1 MSEAIRLPPPGGP
14 TEKGSVVQWLK
25 QPGEPVRRGEPLA
38 ILLFDKAEME
48 LSSPADGVLAE
59 VCVQPGQECE
69 VGGVLGRIE
78 REPAAA
84 GGTGAKEVAPE
95 AAQRGR
101 LRASPRARR
110 RAEELGVDLRSV
122 RGTGPDGVVTEED
135 VLRAAGTPS
144 PPAVAGEGAPPAVPL
159 AGLRRAT
166 AERLSG
172 IWREAPHVTL
182 IRPADVTAL
191 EALRKEREEQ
201 WEASRGARP
210 GIGDFVLRAAALTL
224 RCHPALNSWL
234 VEDGLRTFG
243 DVHLGFAVA
252 AREGLLVPVV
262 RSAGEMDLFALAR
275 EVKRLTEAARAG
287 RLSLEEMRGG
297 TFTVTNL
304 GTHGVEQFNPVLNPP
319 QVAILGVGALR
330 EELALCPD
338 GAVARRKVLRL
349 CLTFDH
355 RAVDGAPAAE
365 ALKTCSDLLEA
376 PETLLEG
383 PGPGAAVP

>member
-1 MSEAIRLPPPGGP
+1 MSEAIWLPLPGGP

-69 VGGVLGRIE
+69 VGGLLGRIE

-84 GGTGAKEVAPE
+84 AESGVA
-95 AAQRGR
+95 
-101 LRASPRARR
+101 
-110 RAEELGVDLRSV
+110 
-122 RGTGPDGVVTEED
+122 
-135 VLRAAGTPS
+135 
-144 PPAVAGEGAPPAVPL
+144 
-159 AGLRRAT
+159 
-166 AERLSG
+166 
-172 IWREAPHVTL
+172 
-182 IRPADVTAL
+182 
-191 EALRKEREEQ
+191 
-201 WEASRGARP
+201 
-210 GIGDFVLRAAALTL
+210 
-224 RCHPALNSWL
+224 
-234 VEDGLRTFG
+234 
-243 DVHLGFAVA
+243 
-252 AREGLLVPVV
+252 
-262 RSAGEMDLFALAR
+262 
-275 EVKRLTEAARAG
+275 EAARAG

-304 GTHGVEQFNPVLNPP
+304 GTYGVEQFNPVLNPP

-330 EELALCPD
+330 EELALGPD

-376 PETLLEG
+376 PEALLEG
-383 PGPGAAVP
+383 SAPGGAIP